1 MRIKGKNRWY
11 GLNFPRQLALWSHW
25 PVQTI
30 TISGSSFRVVTELRN
45 STLLEKSFTST
56 PTARDWSLANCLS
69 FTRSRLYIL
78 CFLPHQ
84 LLHILQTTT
93 FCVCLDRCQFW
104 KSVNHGGCQRKRMTI
119 IRQGILFFVLYM
131 VRVRDLSHPY
141 AFLSLPWAWY
151 QFCRKGR
158 WVFQNGGKGWAWKL

>member
-1 MRIKGKNRWY
+1 MKTEIFEDSFFNFVGGSRRSRQSGTECSPKFRLLNYVKIKGKNWY

-45 STLLEKSFTST
+45 STFLEKSFTST

-78 CFLPHQ
+78 CFLPHH
-84 LLHILQTTT
+84 LLHIFQTTT
-93 FCVCLDRCQFW
+93 FCACLDRCQFW
-104 KSVNHGGCQRKRMTI
+104 KSVNHGGCQRKRMTV
-119 IRQGILFFVLYM
+119 IRQGILFFCLI
-131 VRVRDLSHPY
+131 HG
-141 AFLSLPWAWY
+141 
-151 QFCRKGR
+151 QG
-158 WVFQNGGKGWAWKL
+158 